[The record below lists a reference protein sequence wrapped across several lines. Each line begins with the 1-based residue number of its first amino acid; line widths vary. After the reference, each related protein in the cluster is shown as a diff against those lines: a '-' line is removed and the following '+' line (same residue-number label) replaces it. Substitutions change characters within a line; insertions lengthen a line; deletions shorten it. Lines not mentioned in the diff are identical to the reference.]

1 MIKFIRTLVF
11 AFLFISC
18 GKDAE
23 IIILCT
29 NDMHGSIDNFA
40 KLSAYYQKIKSENP
54 NTFLFSDGDLFS
66 GNPLVDQY
74 FEKGYPIVDIM
85 NKTGYCLSSFGN
97 HEFDYG
103 QEVLNKR
110 IKQAEFQFICANIEF
125 GENSVLQFV
134 EPYKIFDING
144 VTMSVLSLLEVG
156 SGGIPS
162 THPNNVAGLKFESP
176 QKTVEKYSFLN
187 RCNIFILLSHLGID
201 RDEDIAGKYP
211 EIDVI
216 LGGHSHTKISKEMI
230 KNGVLITQAS
240 AKLNFVGETRISV
253 KKGKIVSKTNKLV
266 DLNKLD
272 DEDPEIRKLID
283 WYIDNDTAIIIGQAA
298 SKISGKP
305 KLGALMTDAL
315 IEILDLDIAFQ
326 NSGGIRVSSIP
337 EGDITDKMIYTLD
350 PFENDVVKIIM
361 SYDELEKFLLKKP
374 DLLVS
379 GISFTIEGKGK
390 KKAIKI
396 LDTNGKELNK
406 SKKYA
411 VGMNSYIYETVKF
424 EHKDPGESLH
434 VNTTKILIEYI
445 KRHKIIQ

>member
-1 MIKFIRTLVF
+1 
-11 AFLFISC
+11 
-18 GKDAE
+18 
-23 IIILCT
+23 
-29 NDMHGSIDNFA
+29 MHGSIDNFA